1 MIIGVGVDIIDH
13 KIIAKLGWENPK
25 TLKRIFSDAE
35 LEKYYI
41 SKKLQFLIGRF
52 AVKEAVLKCLGTGME
67 DGICLTNIQT
77 LSTPEGKPL
86 LILTES
92 VEQMSNLVGINKWH
106 VSISHSESFSTA
118 IVIAEKI

>member
-41 SKKLQFLIGRF
+41 SKKLQFLIGLFHTHWDVPLR
-52 AVKEAVLKCLGTGME
+52 VKSA
-67 DGICLTNIQT
+67 
-77 LSTPEGKPL
+77 S
-86 LILTES
+86 
-92 VEQMSNLVGINKWH
+92 
-106 VSISHSESFSTA
+106 
-118 IVIAEKI
+118 